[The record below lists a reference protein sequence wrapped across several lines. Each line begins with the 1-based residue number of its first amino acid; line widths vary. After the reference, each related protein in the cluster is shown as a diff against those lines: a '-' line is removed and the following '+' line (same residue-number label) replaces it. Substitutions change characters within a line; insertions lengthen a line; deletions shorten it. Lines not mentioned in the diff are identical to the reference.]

1 METKVSVTS
10 LINEVRK
17 RQCLW
22 NKKDDYYKNRVY
34 VDKVWDE
41 VAEAL
46 DRTKDQIKVKWR
58 NLRDQF
64 HRELK
69 KNPVSESGSPEVDK
83 YGGKWAYYDMLT
95 FLKDHITVRPAED
108 VRADAEDDDSF
119 DNVGDTRVVI
129 KRDIDFD
136 EEMPNEV
143 DFLDPLDHNDDT
155 SDSMMTPLAQ
165 QGSSKKIRLN
175 KNLKRVKMMNVQR
188 QMEIPRRMHRTSVG
202 RELDEDLHFAL
213 SIVPYLKRLDPL
225 RKLIVRNEIQNLLI
239 GELLSDSQTTSKPF
253 HSN

>member
-1 METKVSVTS
+1 MLPLMSYFFLFVS
-10 LINEVRK
+10 E
-17 RQCLW
+17 
-22 NKKDDYYKNRVY
+22 
-34 VDKVWDE
+34 
-41 VAEAL
+41 
-46 DRTKDQIKVKWR
+46 DQIKVKWR

-83 YGGKWAYYDMLT
+83 YGGKWVYYDMLT
-95 FLKDHITVRPAED
+95 FLKDHITIRPPED
-108 VRADAEDDDSF
+108 IRADAEDDDSF

-129 KRDIDFD
+129 KRDIDF
-136 EEMPNEV
+136 EEEEV
-143 DFLDPLDHNDDT
+143 PKEIDFLDPLDHNDDT
-155 SDSMMTPLAQ
+155 SDSMATPLAQ
-165 QGSSKKIRLN
+165 QGSSRKISLS
-175 KNLKRVKMMNVQR
+175 KNLKRVKMSNVQR
-188 QMEIPRRMHRTSVG
+188 QMGFPREVHGMSVA

-253 HSN
+253 HSNG